1 MQSVLQ
7 YRKLRTQ
14 VERQYNRHDQQQEK
28 PPNHPVSLNDTEAQ
42 NSQPRSSSTSTA
54 SSSEESDAD
63 KRTDPEKDAAFPD
76 TGSRSVGPSNLRHGG
91 KDGHDAQQMRN
102 DVNASLENGHRHT
115 SLRDAHTLSR
125 TITARS
131 FGARLGAA
139 LTGIAVH
146 DRATYLDG
154 VGEGQAFI
162 VGFEG
167 DNDSMKPQ
175 NWSRTKRMCTTLM
188 VAAIALVVGAASSID
203 SPAASKAAQEFRVSE
218 VVEILA
224 TGLYL
229 VGFGIGALFAG
240 PFSETLGRNPVYIIT
255 LTIYMIFIMASG
267 LAKNIQQQ
275 LVFRFFAGFF
285 GATPL
290 TCAGGTISDL
300 WRPMER
306 TFAFP
311 VFANA
316 GFLGPV
322 IGPVMGGFIAQSDAV
337 SWRWVEWTS
346 LIMSGL
352 VLVLILVFQSE
363 TYAPILLRW
372 KAQHLRKITGDP
384 RYTTDMEI
392 HGKPFHERLSTAL
405 SRPFLLT
412 FREPIIVLIMLYLTV
427 IYIVLF
433 TFLDGY
439 NYIFGEIHGT
449 SVGITGL
456 CFVSIAIGLFGASLW
471 VPLLYKWSKRDMRAI
486 QERGGSRL
494 PPEFRLWHA
503 MLGAPAIPISLFWMG
518 WTSNSSISIWSPIA
532 AGVLFGYGVLCV
544 FISSYQYI
552 IDSYEIYAASAL
564 TSVTLVRYV
573 AAGGMTVV
581 GIPFYEN
588 MGVHWT
594 LTILGGISAL
604 LVPVP
609 YLLYAYGEK
618 IRRLS
623 KYAAFHDEGP
633 AAI

>member
-14 VERQYNRHDQQQEK
+14 VEKQYNRHVKQQETLTN
-28 PPNHPVSLNDTEAQ
+28 PPPPIKDTIGQ
-42 NSQPRSSSTSTA
+42 VQQSQSSSISTA
-54 SSSEESDAD
+54 PCPEQLHDLER
-63 KRTDPEKDAAFPD
+63 KKDPAFPD
-76 TGSRSVGPSNLRHGG
+76 GAFHVVGSPKPWHG
-91 KDGHDAQQMRN
+91 DQEELDAHEIP
-102 DVNASLENGHRHT
+102 ENGKASPEIDFYHPPHC
-115 SLRDAHTLSR
+115 DAHTLSR
-125 TITARS
+125 TATARS
-131 FGARLGAA
+131 FGTRLGVA
-139 LTGIAVH
+139 LTGIAVR
-146 DRATYLDG
+146 DRLADQHG
-154 VGEGQAFI
+154 VDAGQIFI

-167 DNDSMKPQ
+167 DNDPMKPH
-175 NWSRTKRMCTTLM
+175 NWSHARRMCATVM
-188 VAAIALVVGAASSID
+188 VAAIACVVGAASSID
-203 SPAASKAAQEFRVSE
+203 SPATSKAAQEFGVSE

-240 PFSETLGRNPVYIIT
+240 PFSEILGRNPVYIIT

-285 GATPL
+285 GSTPL
-290 TCAGGTISDL
+290 TCAGGSISDL
-300 WRPMER
+300 WTPMER
-306 TFAFP
+306 TYGFP

-316 GFLGPV
+316 AFLGPV

-352 VLVLILVFQSE
+352 VLVLIVFFQPE

-372 KAQHLRKITGDP
+372 KAQHLREITADQ
-384 RYTTDMEI
+384 RYVAEMEI
-392 HGKPFHERLSTAL
+392 HGEPFMKRLRVAL
-405 SRPFLLT
+405 YRPFLLT

-433 TFLDGY
+433 TFLDGF
-439 NYIFGEIHGT
+439 NYIFGSTHGT

-456 CFVSIAIGLFGASLW
+456 CFLSIAIGLFGASLW
-471 VPLLYKWSKRDMRAI
+471 VPLLYKWAKRDMRAI
-486 QERGGSRL
+486 KERGGSRL

-518 WTSNSSISIWSPIA
+518 WTSYSSISIWSPLTA
-532 AGVLFGYGVLCV
+532 VVLFGYGVLCV

-552 IDSYEIYAASAL
+552 IDSYEMYAASAL
-564 TSVTLVRYV
+564 TSITLVRYV
-573 AAGGMTVV
+573 TAGGMTVV
-581 GIPFYEN
+581 GIPFYSN
-588 MGVHWT
+588 LGVHWT

-609 YLLYAYGEK
+609 YLLYTYGD
-618 IRRLS
+618 RVRALS
-623 KYAAFHDEGP
+623 KYAVVHDDGK
-633 AAI
+633 AAR